1 MFDLQNKWSELLL
14 PWLLDHGIK
23 IALVI
28 ILAFI
33 LIALSHAFL
42 GKVVRKMIRSS
53 SFLSKDAEEKR
64 ENTLIRILGGTI
76 SIIIWIV
83 TILIVLQEFG
93 FDIGPF
99 LAAAGIVGLAL
110 GFGGQYLIRDIISG
124 LFIIL
129 ENQYRV
135 GDTVCFDQT
144 CGTVE
149 DISLRMT
156 SLRDLNGT
164 VHHIPHGEIKKV
176 SNQTKGHSGININ
189 IGVGYNSN
197 IEHVEKVVNKIGEDM
212 INDKYWGRLITKV
225 PKFLRIDSFGDSAIM
240 IKILGET
247 LPTKQWEVAGEVRK
261 RIKISF
267 DKEGIDLPFPQV
279 VVHQAKAPSSKTKS
293 KK

>member
-1 MFDLQNKWSELLL
+1 MFNLQNQWSDLVL
-14 PWLLDHGIK
+14 PWLLDHGVK
-23 IALVI
+23 IT
-28 ILAFI
+28 LAFVLAFVLKSI
-33 LIALSHAFL
+33 SHAFL
-42 GKVVRKMIRSS
+42 DKVVRKMIRSNR
-53 SFLSKDAEEKR
+53 FLSREAEEKR
-64 ENTLIRILGGTI
+64 ENTLIRILSGTI
-76 SIIIWIV
+76 TVIIWIV
-83 TILIVLQEFG
+83 TILIVLQELG

-189 IGVGYNSN
+189 IGIGYNSDL
-197 IEHVEKVVNKIGEDM
+197 EHVIKVVNKIGEDM
-212 INDKYWGRLITKV
+212 MADENWGKLITKA
-225 PKFLRIDSFGDSAIM
+225 PKFLRVNDFADSSII

-247 LPTKQWEVAGEVRK
+247 LPTKQWEVAGELRK
-261 RIKISF
+261 RIKIAF

-279 VVHQAKAPSSKTKS
+279 VVHQAKKPTKTK
-293 KK
+293 K

>member
-1 MFDLQNKWSELLL
+1 MFDLQNKWIETVM
-14 PWLLDHGIK
+14 PWLLDHGVK
-23 IALVI
+23 IALAL
-28 ILAFI
+28 ILALVFKYI
-33 LIALSHAFL
+33 SHAFL
-42 GKVVRKMIRSS
+42 GKVVRKMIRSNR
-53 SFLSKDAEEKR
+53 FLSKDAEEKR
-64 ENTLIRILGGTI
+64 ENTLIRILSGTI

-83 TILIVLQEFG
+83 TILIVLQELG

-144 CGTVE
+144 CGVVE

-156 SLRDLNGT
+156 SLRDLDGT

-176 SNQTKGHSGININ
+176 SNQTKGFSGINID
-189 IGVGYNSN
+189 IGIGYNSDL
-197 IEHVEKVVNKIGEDM
+197 EHVIKVVNKIGEEMMSDE
-212 INDKYWGRLITKV
+212 YWGKLITKA
-225 PKFLRIDSFGDSAIM
+225 PKFLRVNEFADSSIV

-247 LPTKQWEVAGEVRK
+247 LPTKQWEVAGEIRK
-261 RIKISF
+261 RIKITF
-267 DKEGIDLPFPQV
+267 DKEGIDLPFPQI
-279 VVHQAKAPSSKTKS
+279 VVHQAKKLTKL
-293 KK
+293 K